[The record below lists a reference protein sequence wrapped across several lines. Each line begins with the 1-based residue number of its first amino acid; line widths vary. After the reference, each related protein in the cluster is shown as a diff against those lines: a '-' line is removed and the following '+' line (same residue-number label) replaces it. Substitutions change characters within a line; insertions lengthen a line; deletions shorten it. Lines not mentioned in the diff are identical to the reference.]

1 MKKIISLALVMV
13 MMLALVACG
22 NKGSETPQT
31 TPEPTPEA
39 INVPVKDIATKV
51 AAAYGDDY
59 AATMDLDE
67 TTIKEVI
74 GIDPAWAEEIHAAG
88 AMISANCDKLI
99 IVKAK
104 SENLEDVKK
113 AMNTYRDALVA
124 DLMQYP
130 MNQLKIQASQV
141 DVYGNY
147 VIYTC
152 LGFIPM
158 EVEEKG
164 DDAILEAYKAENQKA
179 VAVYDEL
186 LK

>member
-1 MKKIISLALVMV
+1 MKKIISFVLVMAT
-13 MMLALVACG
+13 MLTLVACG
-22 NKGSETPQT
+22 NKGNETPQQ
-31 TPEPTPEA
+31 TPQPTPEVV
-39 INVPVKDIATKV
+39 NVPVKDIVNKV
-51 AAAYGDDY
+51 AAAYGENFG
-59 AATMDLDE
+59 ATMELDE
-67 TTIKEVI
+67 TTIKEVL
-74 GIDPAWAEEIHAAG
+74 GIDPAWAEEMYAAQ

-104 SENLEDVKK
+104 PENLEDVKK
-113 AMNTYRDALVA
+113 AVNAHRDALVA

-130 MNQLKIQASQV
+130 MNQLKIQSSQV

-152 LGFIPM
+152 LGAIPM
-158 EVEEKG
+158 DVQEKG
-164 DDAILEAYKAENQKA
+164 DDVILEAYKAENQKA

>member
-51 AAAYGDDY
+51 AAAYGDDF

-113 AMNTYRDALVA
+113 AMNAYRDALVA